1 MGGIVKDVVTLRITM
16 MKASR
21 KQLILILIATLA
33 ALFGTSCRTVQGLG
47 QDVEHAGEHIED
59 AAH

>member
-1 MGGIVKDVVTLRITM
+1 MKDVVTLRLTM

-21 KQLILILIATLA
+21 KQLILILIAALA

-59 AAH
+59 AGH

>member
-1 MGGIVKDVVTLRITM
+1 LGGIVKDVVTLRITM

>member
-1 MGGIVKDVVTLRITM
+1 M
-16 MKASR
+16 MKASP

-59 AAH
+59 AAY

>member
-1 MGGIVKDVVTLRITM
+1 M

-21 KQLILILIATLA
+21 KQLILILIAALA

-59 AAH
+59 AGH

>member
-1 MGGIVKDVVTLRITM
+1 VKDVVTLRLTM

-21 KQLILILIATLA
+21 KQLILILIAALAALA